1 MGKSKFALLI
11 IAILSIPFIIL
22 GCGGSGGSG
31 GDSSGSGNVAL
42 FLADGAADEYE
53 YIWAGLKEV
62 ILIPAKGDHHV
73 TLFRSPHPYGKE
85 VDLLDLADQKLLL
98 SVKKNVPAGVYSKIR
113 LIIAYIH
120 PQGGTRPSV
129 QMRILK

>member
-31 GDSSGSGNVAL
+31 GTGDSSGSGYVAL
-42 FLADGAADEYE
+42 FLADGPEDEYE
-53 YIWAGLKEV
+53 HIWAGVKEA
-62 ILIPAKGDHHV
+62 ILIPAGDGHHV

-98 SVKKNVPAGVYSKIR
+98 SVTKKVPAGF
-113 LIIAYIH
+113 
-120 PQGGTRPSV
+120 
-129 QMRILK
+129 